1 MGKIPKNLSD
11 KVMFGG
17 YKEQESFESIFLAT
31 EEEPLT
37 RPVKKVKAED
47 LNTAFLPMALQEKIG
62 KLLLELK
69 VDLYK
74 EGIVDYDIKAKRD
87 GNTVVLSPFVHKDKT
102 KT

>member
-1 MGKIPKNLSD
+1 
-11 KVMFGG
+11 MFGG

-62 KLLLELK
+62 KMLLELK

-74 EGIVDYDIKAKRD
+74 DGIVSIP
-87 GNTVVLSPFVHKDKT
+87 GLVLIPGYFLLKLRRLNGSPANLAL
-102 KT
+102 

>member
-11 KVMFGG
+11 KAMFGG
-17 YKEQESFESIFLAT
+17 YKEQESFESVFLAA
-31 EEEPLT
+31 EEEPSIQ
-37 RPVKKVKAED
+37 PAKKAKAEN

-74 EGIVDYDIKAKRD
+74 EDIVDYDIKAKRD